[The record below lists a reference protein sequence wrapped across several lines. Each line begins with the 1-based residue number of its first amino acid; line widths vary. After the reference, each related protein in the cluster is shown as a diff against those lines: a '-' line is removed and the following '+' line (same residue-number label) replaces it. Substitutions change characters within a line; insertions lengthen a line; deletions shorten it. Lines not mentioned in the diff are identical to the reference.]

1 MGAERGRGLGKLLRV
16 AVVLGSGAVLVSG
29 CASMPSSGDVHGV
42 SASQRAD
49 SQVQVYAVPPRPGAD
64 PNEIVSGFLEAM
76 TSDDPQF
83 AMARQYL
90 TAKAAREWEP
100 SQVTVLANGP
110 DPQPNRSSDRGADSA
125 GFTFTVSGKPVAVVD
140 KQHAY
145 QPAKPQDT
153 YNQTIHLVRQSGQ
166 DGTGKEWRIDAL
178 PEGLLLGQSDFQRIY
193 RSVNTYYFAA
203 GQDRLVADPVYLRQ
217 RNDPE
222 TQMNLVT
229 QTVQSVLDGPTNWL
243 KPVVTSKFPSGTEL
257 KSDTESL
264 ALDDRNALK
273 VPLNER
279 ASNADEAQCKRMAAQ
294 LLFTLRDLTTTRVS
308 QVELDRANGSQLC
321 VLSGDQADTYAP
333 DRMSTRPGQYFV
345 DAGGHVARMRADVTG
360 SDGSS
365 GSTDSPGATDGSDTP
380 VVTEQV
386 PGPFGKGEQQMR
398 TVAVSRDEKRA
409 AGVSADGKSLFV
421 APLAVGA
428 ELARTPVTSDDK
440 DAKDGGLSA
449 PSWDGRG
456 DLWVADRN
464 PAKSR
469 LLRLAQ
475 GAGEPQTVD
484 VAGLGGGRIEQVRM
498 SADGVRVALLVSEGG
513 RTTLRIGRVERSG
526 DGDRSVVS
534 VVELRAG
541 APQMEDVTAVSWAG
555 RSRLVVVGKE
565 FGGVSQQLRYVQT
578 DGSTSASGTLPSV
591 NKVTDVAATDDDRMP
606 LVAHSQEDGIVRL
619 PPGANWRTAVK
630 KGSAPAYP
638 G

>member
-1 MGAERGRGLGKLLRV
+1 MGADRGRARGRLPRAV
-16 AVVLGSGAVLVSG
+16 VVLGSGSLLVSG
-29 CASMPSSGDVHGV
+29 CASMPSSGDVHSV

-49 SQVQVYAVPPRPGAD
+49 SQVQVYAVPPRPGAE
-64 PNEIVSGFLEAM
+64 PNEIVAGFLEAM

-90 TAKAAREWEP
+90 TAKAAKDWQAN
-100 SQVTVLANGP
+100 QVTVLADGP
-110 DPQPNRSSDRGADSA
+110 DPQPNRSGDRGADSN

-140 KQHAY
+140 KQRAY

-153 YNQTIHLVRQSGQ
+153 YSQTIHLVRQSGP
-166 DGTGKEWRIDAL
+166 DGMGKEWRIDAL

-193 RSVNTYYFAA
+193 RSVNKYYFAA
-203 GQDRLVADPVYLRQ
+203 GQDRLVADPVYVRQ
-217 RNDPE
+217 RTDPE

-243 KPVVTSKFPSGTEL
+243 KPVVASKFPSGTAL
-257 KSDTESL
+257 KSETKSL
-264 ALDDRNALK
+264 SLDDRNALK

-279 ASNADEAQCKRMAAQ
+279 ASNAGEAQCKRMAAQ
-294 LLFTLRDLTTTRVS
+294 LLFTLRDLTTTRIG
-308 QVELDRANGSQLC
+308 QVELDRADGTQLC
-321 VLSGDQADTYAP
+321 VLSGDQAETYAP
-333 DRMSTRPGQYFV
+333 DRMSTSPGQYFV
-345 DAGGHVARMRADVTG
+345 DAGGHVERMRADA
-360 SDGSS
+360 GSS
-365 GSTDSPGATDGSDTP
+365 DSSGGSTDSSDSSDAS
-380 VVTEQV
+380 VVTEPVQ
-386 PGPFGKGEQQMR
+386 GPFGKGEQQMR

-409 AGVSADGKSLFV
+409 AGVSADGKSLLV
-421 APLAVGA
+421 APLAAGG
-428 ELARTPVTSDDK
+428 ELVRTPVTSDDK
-440 DAKDGGLSA
+440 DARSGGLSA

-475 GAGEPQTVD
+475 GTGEPEAVD
-484 VAGLGGGRIEQVRM
+484 VAGLNGAQLQQVRM

-513 RTTLRIGRVERSG
+513 HTTLRIGRVERTG
-526 DGDRSVVS
+526 DGDKSVVS
-534 VVELRAG
+534 VVELRPG

-565 FGGVSQQLRYVQT
+565 IGGVSQQLRYVQT
-578 DGSTSASGTLPSV
+578 DGSTSAAGTLPSV
-591 NKVTDVAATDDDRMP
+591 NKLTDIAATDDDRMP

-619 PPGANWRTAVK
+619 PPGANWKTAVK

>member
-1 MGAERGRGLGKLLRV
+1 MGADRGRTRGTLPRAV
-16 AVVLGSGAVLVSG
+16 VVLGCGSLLVSG
-29 CASMPSSGDVHGV
+29 CASMPSSGDVHSV

-49 SQVQVYAVPPRPGAD
+49 SQVQVYAVPPRPGAE
-64 PNEIVSGFLEAM
+64 PNEIVAGFLEAM

-90 TAKAAREWEP
+90 TAKAAKDWQAN
-100 SQVTVLANGP
+100 QVTVLADGP
-110 DPQPNRSSDRGADSA
+110 DPQPNRSGDRGADSN

-140 KQHAY
+140 KQRAY
-145 QPAKPQDT
+145 QAAKPQDT
-153 YNQTIHLVRQSGQ
+153 YSQTIHLVRQSGP

-193 RSVNTYYFAA
+193 RSVNKYYFAT
-203 GQDRLVADPVYLRQ
+203 GQNQLVADPVYVRQ
-217 RNDPE
+217 RTDPE
-222 TQMNLVT
+222 TQMNLIT

-243 KPVVTSKFPSGTEL
+243 KPVVASKFPSGTAL
-257 KSDTESL
+257 KSDTKSL

-279 ASNADEAQCKRMAAQ
+279 ASNVGEPQCKRMAAQ
-294 LLFTLRDLTTTRVS
+294 LLFTLRDLTTTRIG
-308 QVELDRANGSQLC
+308 QVELDRSDGSQLC
-321 VLSGDQADTYAP
+321 VLSGDQAETYAP
-333 DRMSTRPGQYFV
+333 EHMSTTPGQYFV
-345 DAGGHVARMRADVTG
+345 DAAGHVERMRADASGSDSSGGTDS
-360 SDGSS
+360 SDGSDAS
-365 GSTDSPGATDGSDTP
+365 
-380 VVTEQV
+380 VVTEPVQ
-386 PGPFGKGEQQMR
+386 GPFGKGEQQVR

-409 AGVSADGKSLFV
+409 AGVSADGKALLV
-421 APLAVGA
+421 APFAVGS
-428 ELARTPVTSDDK
+428 ELVHTPVTSDDK
-440 DAKDGGLSA
+440 DAKNGGLSA

-464 PAKSR
+464 PAKPR

-475 GAGEPQTVD
+475 GTGEPEAVD
-484 VAGLGGGRIEQVRM
+484 VTGLNGAQIQQVRM
-498 SADGVRVALLVSEGG
+498 SADGVRIALLVSEGG
-513 RTTLRIGRVERSG
+513 HTTLRIGRVERTE
-526 DGDRSVVS
+526 DGDKKVISVR
-534 VVELRAG
+534 ELRPG

-565 FGGVSQQLRYVQT
+565 IGGVSQQLRYVQT
-578 DGSTSASGTLPSV
+578 DGSTSAAGTLPSV
-591 NKVTDVAATDDDRMP
+591 NKLTDIAATDDDRMP

-619 PPGANWRTAVK
+619 PPGANWKTAVK

>member
-1 MGAERGRGLGKLLRV
+1 MGADRGRARGKLLGAV
-16 AVVLGSGAVLVSG
+16 VVLGCGSLLVSG
-29 CASMPSSGDVHGV
+29 CASMPSSGDVHSV

-49 SQVQVYAVPPRPGAD
+49 SQVQVYAVPPRPGAE

-90 TAKAAREWEP
+90 TPKAAMDWRATT
-100 SQVTVLANGP
+100 VTVLADGP
-110 DPQPNRSSDRGADSA
+110 DPQPNRSADRGADA
-125 GFTFTVSGKPVAVVD
+125 NGFTFTVSGKPVALVD

-145 QPAKPQDT
+145 QPFKPQDT
-153 YNQTIHLVRQSGQ
+153 YSQTIHLVRQSGA
-166 DGTGKEWRIDAL
+166 DGTGREWRIDAL

-193 RSVNTYYFAA
+193 RSVNKYYFAM
-203 GQDRLVADPVYLRQ
+203 GQDRLVADPVYMRLRT
-217 RNDPE
+217 DPV
-222 TQMNLVT
+222 TQMNLIT
-229 QTVQSVLDGPTNWL
+229 QTVQSVLDGPTSWL
-243 KPVVTSKFPSGTEL
+243 EPVVSSKFPSGTAL
-257 KSDTESL
+257 KGDTKSL

-279 ASNADEAQCKRMAAQ
+279 ASNAGEAQCKRMAAQ
-294 LLFTLRDLTTTRVS
+294 ILFTLRDLTTTRVG
-308 QVELDRANGSQLC
+308 QVELDRANGTQLC
-321 VLSGDQADTYAP
+321 VLSGDQAETYAP
-333 DRMSTRPGQYFV
+333 DRMSTSPGQYFV
-345 DAGGHVARMRADVTG
+345 DAGGHVERMRADAG
-360 SDGSS
+360 GWDSS
-365 GSTDSPGATDGSDTP
+365 GGSTDGTDSADGSDAS
-380 VVTEQV
+380 VVTEPVQ
-386 PGPFGKGEQQMR
+386 GPFGKGEQQVR

-409 AGVSADGKSLFV
+409 AGVSADGKSLLV
-421 APLAVGA
+421 APLAADGA
-428 ELARTPVTSDDK
+428 LARTQVTSDDK

-464 PAKSR
+464 AAKPR
-469 LLRLAQ
+469 LLRLVQ
-475 GAGEPQTVD
+475 GAGGPQTVD
-484 VAGLGGGRIEQVRM
+484 VAGLNGGRIEQVRM
-498 SADGVRVALLVSEGG
+498 SADGVRAALLVSDGTH
-513 RTTLRIGRVERSG
+513 TTLRIGRVERSG
-526 DGDRSVVS
+526 EGDKSVVS
-534 VVELRAG
+534 VVELRPG

-565 FGGVSQQLRYVQT
+565 IGGVSQQLRYVQT

>member
-1 MGAERGRGLGKLLRV
+1 MGAERGRGFGKLPRL
-16 AVVLGSGAVLVSG
+16 AVVLGSGALLVSG

-90 TAKAAREWEP
+90 TAKAARDWQP
-100 SQVTVLANGP
+100 SEVTVLAGGP
-110 DPQPNRSSDRGADSA
+110 DPQPNRSSDRGADSN

-140 KQHAY
+140 QQHAY

-153 YNQTIHLVRQSGQ
+153 YSQTIHLVRQSGQ

-203 GQDRLVADPVYLRQ
+203 GQDRLVADPVYVRQ

-222 TQMNLVT
+222 TQMNLIT
-229 QTVQSVLDGPTNWL
+229 QTVQSVLNGPTNWL
-243 KPVVTSKFPSGTEL
+243 KPVVTSKFPSGTGL
-257 KSDTESL
+257 KSDTKSL

-279 ASNADEAQCKRMAAQ
+279 ASNAGEAQCKRMAAQ
-294 LLFTLRDLTTTRVS
+294 LLFTLRDLTTTRIG

-321 VLSGDQADTYAP
+321 VLSGDQAETYAP
-333 DRMSTRPGQYFV
+333 DRMSTSPGQYFV
-345 DAGGHVARMRADVTG
+345 DAGGHVARMRAAAASADSSGGT
-360 SDGSS
+360 DGSS
-365 GSTDSPGATDGSDTP
+365 GTDGSDAA
-380 VVTEQV
+380 VVTEPVQ
-386 PGPFGKGEQQMR
+386 GPFGKGEQQVR

-421 APLAVGA
+421 APLAAGA
-428 ELARTPVTSDDK
+428 ELVRTPVTSDDR
-440 DAKDGGLSA
+440 DAKSGGLSA

-464 PAKSR
+464 PARPR

-475 GAGEPQTVD
+475 GTGEPETVD
-484 VAGLGGGRIEQVRM
+484 VAGLNGARIEQVRM
-498 SADGVRVALLVSEGG
+498 SADGVRVALLVFEGG
-513 RTTLRIGRVERSG
+513 RKTLRIGRVERTG
-526 DGDRSVVS
+526 DGDKSVVS

>member
-1 MGAERGRGLGKLLRV
+1 
-16 AVVLGSGAVLVSG
+16 
-29 CASMPSSGDVHGV
+29 MPSSGDVHSV

-49 SQVQVYAVPPRPGAD
+49 SQVQVYAVPPRPGAE
-64 PNEIVSGFLEAM
+64 PNEIVAGFLEAM

-90 TAKAAREWEP
+90 TAAAAKDWQAN
-100 SQVTVLANGP
+100 QVTVLAEGP
-110 DPQPNRSSDRGADSA
+110 DPQPNRSGDRGTDSN

-140 KQHAY
+140 KQRAY

-153 YNQTIHLVRQSGQ
+153 YSQTIHLVRQSGP
-166 DGTGKEWRIDAL
+166 DGTGREWRIDAL

-193 RSVNTYYFAA
+193 RSVNKYYFAA
-203 GQDRLVADPVYLRQ
+203 GQDRLVADPVYVRQ
-217 RNDPE
+217 RTDPE

-243 KPVVTSKFPSGTEL
+243 KPVVTSKFPSGTAL
-257 KSDTESL
+257 KSDTKSL

-279 ASNADEAQCKRMAAQ
+279 ASNVGEALCKRMAAQ
-294 LLFTLRDLTTTRVS
+294 LLFTLRDLTTTRIG

-321 VLSGDQADTYAP
+321 VLSGDQAETYAP
-333 DRMSTRPGQYFV
+333 DRMSTSPGQYFV
-345 DAGGHVARMRADVTG
+345 DAGGHVERMRADASG
-360 SDGSS
+360 SDSS
-365 GSTDSPGATDGSDTP
+365 GGSTDSSDGSDAS
-380 VVTEQV
+380 VVTEPVQ
-386 PGPFGKGEQQMR
+386 GPFGKGEQQVR

-409 AGVSADGKSLFV
+409 AGVSADGKSLLV
-421 APLAVGA
+421 APLAAGG
-428 ELARTPVTSDDK
+428 ELVHAPVASDDK
-440 DAKDGGLSA
+440 DAKNGGLSA

-475 GAGEPQTVD
+475 GTGEPETVD
-484 VAGLGGGRIEQVRM
+484 VAGLNGAQIQQVRM

-513 RTTLRIGRVERSG
+513 HTTLRIGRVERTG
-526 DGDRSVVS
+526 DGDKSVVS
-534 VVELRAG
+534 VVELRPG

-565 FGGVSQQLRYVQT
+565 IGGVSQQLRYVQT
-578 DGSTSASGTLPSV
+578 DGSTSAAGTLPSV
-591 NKVTDVAATDDDRMP
+591 NKLTDIAATDDDRMP

>member
-1 MGAERGRGLGKLLRV
+1 MGADRGRARGRLPRAV
-16 AVVLGSGAVLVSG
+16 VVLGCGSLLVSG
-29 CASMPSSGDVHGV
+29 CASMPSSGDVHSV

-49 SQVQVYAVPPRPGAD
+49 SQVQVYAVPPRPGAE
-64 PNEIVSGFLEAM
+64 PNEIVAGFLEAM

-90 TAKAAREWEP
+90 TAAAAKDWQAN
-100 SQVTVLANGP
+100 QVTVLAEGP
-110 DPQPNRSSDRGADSA
+110 DPQPNRSGDRGTDSN

-140 KQHAY
+140 KQRAY

-153 YNQTIHLVRQSGQ
+153 YSQTIHLVRQSGP
-166 DGTGKEWRIDAL
+166 DGTGREWRIDAL

-193 RSVNTYYFAA
+193 RSVNKYYFAA
-203 GQDRLVADPVYLRQ
+203 GQDRLVADPVYVRQ
-217 RNDPE
+217 RTDPE

-243 KPVVTSKFPSGTEL
+243 KPVVTSKFPSGTAL
-257 KSDTESL
+257 KSDTKSL

-279 ASNADEAQCKRMAAQ
+279 ASNVGEALCKRMAAQ
-294 LLFTLRDLTTTRVS
+294 LLFTLRDLTTTRIG

-321 VLSGDQADTYAP
+321 VLSGDQAETYAP
-333 DRMSTRPGQYFV
+333 DRMSTSPGQYFV
-345 DAGGHVARMRADVTG
+345 DAGGHVERMRADASG
-360 SDGSS
+360 SDSS
-365 GSTDSPGATDGSDTP
+365 GGSTDSSDGSDAS
-380 VVTEQV
+380 VVTEPVQ
-386 PGPFGKGEQQMR
+386 GPFGKGEQQVR

-409 AGVSADGKSLFV
+409 AGVSADGKSLLV
-421 APLAVGA
+421 APLAAGG
-428 ELARTPVTSDDK
+428 ELVHTPVTSDDK
-440 DAKDGGLSA
+440 DAKNGGLSA

-475 GAGEPQTVD
+475 GTGEPETVD
-484 VAGLGGGRIEQVRM
+484 VAGLNGAQIQQVRM

-513 RTTLRIGRVERSG
+513 HTTLRIGRVERTG
-526 DGDRSVVS
+526 DGDKSVVS
-534 VVELRAG
+534 VVELRPG

-565 FGGVSQQLRYVQT
+565 IGGVSQQLRYVQT
-578 DGSTSASGTLPSV
+578 DGSTSAAGTLPSV
-591 NKVTDVAATDDDRMP
+591 NKLTDIAATDDDRMP

>member
-1 MGAERGRGLGKLLRV
+1 
-16 AVVLGSGAVLVSG
+16 
-29 CASMPSSGDVHGV
+29 MPSSGDVHSV

-49 SQVQVYAVPPRPGAD
+49 SQVQVYAVPPRPGAQ

-90 TAKAAREWEP
+90 TVKAAKDWQAN
-100 SQVTVLANGP
+100 QVTVLADGP
-110 DPQPNRSSDRGADSA
+110 DPQPNRSGDRGADSS

-140 KQHAY
+140 KQRAY

-153 YNQTIHLVRQSGQ
+153 YSQTIHLVRQSGP

-193 RSVNTYYFAA
+193 RSVNKYYFAA
-203 GQDRLVADPVYLRQ
+203 GQNQLVADPVYVRQ
-217 RNDPE
+217 RTDPE
-222 TQMNLVT
+222 TQMNLIT

-243 KPVVTSKFPSGTEL
+243 KPVVASKFPSGTAL
-257 KSDTESL
+257 KSDTKSL

-279 ASNADEAQCKRMAAQ
+279 ASHAEDQQCKRMAAQ
-294 LLFTLRDLTTTRVS
+294 LLFTLRDLTTTRIG
-308 QVELDRANGSQLC
+308 QVELDRANGSQMC
-321 VLSGDQADTYAP
+321 VLSGNQAETYAP
-333 DRMSTRPGQYFV
+333 ERMSTTPGQYFV
-345 DAGGHVARMRADVTG
+345 DTTGHVERMRADTSG
-360 SDGSS
+360 SDGS
-365 GSTDSPGATDGSDTP
+365 GGGTDSSDGSDAS
-380 VVTEQV
+380 VVTEPVQ
-386 PGPFGKGEQQMR
+386 GPFGKGEQQVR

-409 AGVSADGKSLFV
+409 AGVSADGKALLV
-421 APLAVGA
+421 ARLAVGG
-428 ELARTPVTSDDK
+428 ELVHTSVTSDDR
-440 DAKDGGLSA
+440 DAKNGGLSA

-464 PAKSR
+464 PAKPR

-475 GAGEPQTVD
+475 GTGEPEAVD
-484 VAGLGGGRIEQVRM
+484 VTGLNGAQIQQVRM
-498 SADGVRVALLVSEGG
+498 SADGVRIALLVSEGG
-513 RTTLRIGRVERSG
+513 HTTLRIGRVERTE
-526 DGDRSVVS
+526 DGDKKVVS
-534 VVELRAG
+534 VRELRPG

-565 FGGVSQQLRYVQT
+565 IGGVSQQLRYVQT
-578 DGSTSASGTLPSV
+578 DGSTSAAGTLPSV
-591 NKVTDVAATDDDRMP
+591 NKLTDIAATDDDRMP

-619 PPGANWRTAVK
+619 PPGANWKTAVK

>member
-1 MGAERGRGLGKLLRV
+1 MGADRGRGRALLRSV
-16 AVVLGSGAVLVSG
+16 VVLGSGSLLVSG
-29 CASMPSSGDVHGV
+29 CASMPSSGDVHSV

-49 SQVQVYAVPPRPGAD
+49 SQVQVYAVPPRPGAE
-64 PNEIVSGFLEAM
+64 PNEIVAGFLEAM
-76 TSDDPQF
+76 TSDDPKF

-90 TAKAAREWEP
+90 TVKAAKDWQAN
-100 SQVTVLANGP
+100 QVTVLADGP
-110 DPQPNRSSDRGADSA
+110 DPQPNRSGDRGSDAN

-140 KQHAY
+140 KQRAY

-153 YNQTIHLVRQSGQ
+153 YSQTIHLVRQSGP

-203 GQDRLVADPVYLRQ
+203 GQDRLVADPVYVRQ
-217 RNDPE
+217 RTDPE

-243 KPVVTSKFPSGTEL
+243 KPVVASKFPTGAAL
-257 KSDTESL
+257 KGNTKSL

-279 ASNADEAQCKRMAAQ
+279 ASNAGEAQCKRMAAQ
-294 LLFTLRDLTTTRVS
+294 LLFTLRDLTTTRIG

-321 VLSGDQADTYAP
+321 VLSGDQAETYAP
-333 DRMSTRPGQYFV
+333 DRMSTSPGQYFV
-345 DAGGHVARMRADVTG
+345 DAGGHVERMRADAGG
-360 SDGSS
+360 SDSS
-365 GSTDSPGATDGSDTP
+365 GGGSDSSDSSDDS
-380 VVTEQV
+380 VVTEPVQ
-386 PGPFGKGEQQMR
+386 GPFGKGEQQVR

-409 AGVSADGKSLFV
+409 AGVSADGRSLLV
-421 APLAVGA
+421 APLSAGG
-428 ELARTPVTSDDK
+428 ELVRTRVTSDDK
-440 DAKDGGLSA
+440 DAKNGGLSA

-464 PAKSR
+464 QAKPR

-475 GAGEPQTVD
+475 GAGEPEVVD
-484 VAGLGGGRIEQVRM
+484 VAGLNGGQIQQVRM
-498 SADGVRVALLVSEGG
+498 AADGVRVALLVSQGG
-513 RTTLRIGRVERSG
+513 HTTLRIGRVERSG
-526 DGDRSVVS
+526 EGDKSVVS
-534 VVELRAG
+534 VIELRPG

-565 FGGVSQQLRYVQT
+565 TGGVSQQLRYVQT

-591 NKVTDVAATDDDRMP
+591 NKVTDIAATDDDRMP

>member
-1 MGAERGRGLGKLLRV
+1 MGADRGRARGRLPRAV
-16 AVVLGSGAVLVSG
+16 VVLGCGSLLVSG
-29 CASMPSSGDVHGV
+29 CASMPSSGDVHSV

-49 SQVQVYAVPPRPGAD
+49 SQVQVYAVPPRPGAE
-64 PNEIVSGFLEAM
+64 PNEIVAGFLEAM

-90 TAKAAREWEP
+90 TAAAAKDWQAN
-100 SQVTVLANGP
+100 QVTVLAEGP
-110 DPQPNRSSDRGADSA
+110 DPQPNRSGDRGTDSN

-140 KQHAY
+140 KQRAY

-153 YNQTIHLVRQSGQ
+153 YSQTIHLVRQSGP
-166 DGTGKEWRIDAL
+166 DGTGREWRIDAL

-193 RSVNTYYFAA
+193 RSVNKYYFAA
-203 GQDRLVADPVYLRQ
+203 GQDRLVADPVYVRQ
-217 RNDPE
+217 RTDPE

-243 KPVVTSKFPSGTEL
+243 KPVVTSKFPSGTAL
-257 KSDTESL
+257 KSDTKSL

-279 ASNADEAQCKRMAAQ
+279 ASNVGEALCKRMAAQ
-294 LLFTLRDLTTTRVS
+294 LLFTLRDLTTTRIG

-321 VLSGDQADTYAP
+321 VLSGDQAETYAP
-333 DRMSTRPGQYFV
+333 DRNSTSPGQYFV
-345 DAGGHVARMRADVTG
+345 DAGGHVERMRADASG
-360 SDGSS
+360 SDSS
-365 GSTDSPGATDGSDTP
+365 GGSTDSSDGSDAS
-380 VVTEQV
+380 VVTEPVQ
-386 PGPFGKGEQQMR
+386 GPFGKGEQQVR

-409 AGVSADGKSLFV
+409 AGVSADGKSLLV
-421 APLAVGA
+421 APLAAGG
-428 ELARTPVTSDDK
+428 ELVHTPVTSDDK
-440 DAKDGGLSA
+440 DAKNGGLSA

-464 PAKSR
+464 PSKSR

-475 GAGEPQTVD
+475 GTGEPETVD
-484 VAGLGGGRIEQVRM
+484 VAGLNGAQIQQVRM

-513 RTTLRIGRVERSG
+513 HTTLRIGRVERTG
-526 DGDRSVVS
+526 DGDKSVVS
-534 VVELRAG
+534 VVELRPG

-565 FGGVSQQLRYVQT
+565 IGGVSQQLRYVQT
-578 DGSTSASGTLPSV
+578 DGSTSAAGTLPSV
-591 NKVTDVAATDDDRMP
+591 NKLTDIAATDDDRMP

-630 KGSAPAYP
+630 KGSAPTYP